1 MAGDLRG
8 GSGGDAYALACC
20 RVFEGEEEEEEEA
33 EETEASAGLSL
44 GQEGGWG

>member
-20 RVFEGEEEEEEEA
+20 RVFDGEEEEA